1 MNNLEDYPKQA
12 SDPNF
17 ACSALA
23 DALGNDG
30 KKLTFYDDDP
40 GSTGNASISADSD
53 NWELALNWLN
63 FWSTEQGLMLARLWR
78 GGDQLY
84 HGERRVRL
92 HRRDL

>member
-1 MNNLEDYPKQA
+1 MADSANTSVVLGGQAGIWTTVMNNLEDYPKQA

-40 GSTGNASISADSD
+40 GSTGNASISADS
-53 NWELALNWLN
+53 WL
-63 FWSTEQGLMLARLWR
+63 
-78 GGDQLY
+78 
-84 HGERRVRL
+84 
-92 HRRDL
+92 